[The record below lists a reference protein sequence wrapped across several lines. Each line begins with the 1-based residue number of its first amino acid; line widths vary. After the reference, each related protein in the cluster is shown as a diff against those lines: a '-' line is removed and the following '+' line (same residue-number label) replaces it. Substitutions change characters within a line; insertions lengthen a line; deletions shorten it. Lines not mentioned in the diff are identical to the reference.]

1 MKTKLLWKCLL
12 VFLLLH
18 SKLTFAASSDIEW
31 QDWLVDQISIHPEV
45 VSAREAMNASLSLAD
60 GLERP
65 IYNPVLGGGIEREG
79 DANNFN
85 VGISQTFDWTN
96 KQSVRETQAVYSRE
110 AARQYYQIALQQ
122 KLSEALLTLV
132 EWQAA
137 RDRAELA
144 LTQEDQL
151 NTLVDLFAERQDS
164 GDLGQ
169 IDVELAILGLSQR
182 LNVSAQALAE
192 LRDIEARLL
201 ELLPDWTEER
211 GAIPDSFWSSELPTQ
226 PSLLLDEHPFV
237 MSAKADWEALQQ
249 VAELANRA
257 TRSDPSIGINAGE
270 TDNENQISLSFSLPL
285 NVRNNYNAEAR
296 AANQTALAAEAE
308 YRAVRRQQEYVI
320 LAAMNILEEY
330 RTRFLR
336 WQNLIGGIEETSAE
350 LLEIQWNAGDISTTE
365 YLLALQQRTEGLM
378 AGIELQKLYKRAEV
392 NLLYQT
398 GQITNILSQR

>member
-1 MKTKLLWKCLL
+1 M
-12 VFLLLH
+12 H
-18 SKLTFAASSDIEW
+18 YSK
-31 QDWLVDQISIHPEV
+31 
-45 VSAREAMNASLSLAD
+45 
-60 GLERP
+60 
-65 IYNPVLGGGIEREG
+65 
-79 DANNFN
+79 
-85 VGISQTFDWTN
+85 
-96 KQSVRETQAVYSRE
+96 
-110 AARQYYQIALQQ
+110 

>member
-1 MKTKLLWKCLL
+1 VKTKLLWKCLL

>member
-1 MKTKLLWKCLL
+1 VKTKLLWKCLL

-270 TDNENQISLSFSLPL
+270 TDNENQISLSFSIPL